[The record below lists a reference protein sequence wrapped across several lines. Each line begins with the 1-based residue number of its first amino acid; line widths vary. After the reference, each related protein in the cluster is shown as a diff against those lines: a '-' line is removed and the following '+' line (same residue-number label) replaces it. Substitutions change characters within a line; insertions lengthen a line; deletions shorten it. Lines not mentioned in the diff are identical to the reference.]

1 MVISF
6 GPYHYGRRELQE
18 IDTIKDE
25 TMLKFIK
32 KSGKSFPKFYHK
44 VCNMNHLT
52 RACYVD
58 FSEEKY
64 CDDTFALIMLR
75 GGCFI
80 SYLLDIMVDQKW
92 DKLSELFD
100 NSERLLGFGSVV
112 RYMVLLENQIPFA
125 VLKLLGRLRY
135 NNKKVV
141 PKMIKQFIYFVYL
154 GIPL

>member
-1 MVISF
+1 
-6 GPYHYGRRELQE
+6 
-18 IDTIKDE
+18 
-25 TMLKFIK
+25 
-32 KSGKSFPKFYHK
+32 
-44 VCNMNHLT
+44 MNHLT

-75 GGCFI
+75 DGCFI

-92 DKLSELFD
+92 DKLSKLFD

-125 VLKLLGRLRY
+125 VLKLLGSLRY

-141 PKMIKQFIYFVYL
+141 PKMIKQFIYFV
-154 GIPL
+154 